1 MLTEKRC
8 TFTMAAVIIQE
19 PGKQTPLQLG
29 DKLSVAKNLT
39 VPTTCGGNE
48 LQRNSWG
55 EIMFVSSTQKLSTS
69 QDKNKFEAAKS

>member
-1 MLTEKRC
+1 MLKHRGDHRYHWE
-8 TFTMAAVIIQE
+8 IQRLIV
-19 PGKQTPLQLG
+19 GA
-29 DKLSVAKNLT
+29 AKNLT